1 MVISIYTLQQKLH
14 TMSNSNYPKTEIDNP
29 SKKRDSRNLIIGL
42 MAVGL
47 VASLVY
53 LAINQNDSSQVIEQ
67 THTQIAKISDAKN
80 QIQKSFDE
88 SLVRLDS
95 MSGISNGMKNKLKEE
110 NAQIAQKKTE
120 IRRILNNR
128 NATAAELAKAKELIS
143 QLNDKIGNMEQD
155 VARLTSDNQSLTQDK
170 VQLTQDNISLTSDL
184 QTTTAAKQDLEKKV
198 DIASTLNATDI
209 AITPVDVRSNGK
221 EKITS
226 TAKHVNKLLISFQVT
241 NRIAQSGMTDV
252 YVCITGP
259 DGKTMFAPAS
269 GLGTFTTREEGDKS
283 FTAKVPVDFEMSQK
297 KNVEFAFTPADKFQ
311 QGSYTI
317 QIYQNGYKIGEQTR
331 ELKKGGLFS

>member
-1 MVISIYTLQQKLH
+1 
-14 TMSNSNYPKTEIDNP
+14 MSNSNYPTSDADNTP
-29 SKKRDSRNLIIGL
+29 TTPRKKDQRNLIIGL

-47 VASLVY
+47 VASLAY
-53 LAINQNDSSQVIEQ
+53 LAVTQNNSSQAIEQ
-67 THTQIAKISDAKN
+67 THTQIATITDSKN
-80 QIQKSFDE
+80 QLQKSFDE

-95 MSGISNGMKNKLKEE
+95 MTGISNEMKVKLQGETT
-110 NAQIAQKKTE
+110 QIAQKKAE

-170 VQLTQDNISLTSDL
+170 VQLTQDNTSLTSDL

-226 TAKHVNKLLISFQVT
+226 TAKRVNKLLISFQVT
-241 NRIAQSGMTDV
+241 NRIAQSGMTDI

-259 DGKTMFAPAS
+259 DGKMMLAPAS
-269 GLGTFTTREEGDKS
+269 GSATFTTREDGDKS
-283 FTAKVPVDFEMSQK
+283 FTAKVPVDFQMSQK
-297 KNVEFAFTPADKFQ
+297 KNVEFAFTPGDKFQ

-317 QIYQNGYKIGEQTR
+317 QIYQNGYKIGEGTR

>member
-1 MVISIYTLQQKLH
+1 MT
-14 TMSNSNYPKTEIDNP
+14 NSNYPSTEVDNTP
-29 SKKRDSRNLIIGL
+29 KRKDQRNLIIGL
-42 MAVGL
+42 LAFGL
-47 VASLVY
+47 VASVIYLV
-53 LAINQNDSSQVIEQ
+53 INQNNSSQVIEQ
-67 THTQIAKISDAKN
+67 THMQIAKISDSKS

-95 MSGISNGMKNKLKEE
+95 MPGLSNGMRVKLKGETAE
-110 NAQIAQKKTE
+110 IAQKKTE
-120 IRRILNNR
+120 IRRILNKR
-128 NATAAELAKAKELIS
+128 DATAAELTKAKELIS
-143 QLNDKIGNMEQD
+143 QLNDKIGTMEQD
-155 VARLTSDNQSLTQDK
+155 VARLTTDNQSLTQDK
-170 VQLTQDNISLTSDL
+170 VQLTQDNTSLTSDL

-221 EKITS
+221 EKVTS

-259 DGKTMFAPAS
+259 DGKTMLAPAS
-269 GLGTFTTREEGDKS
+269 GSGTFTTREDGDKS
-283 FTAKVPVDFEMSQK
+283 FTAKVPVDFQMTQK
-297 KNVEFAFTPADKFQ
+297 KVVEFAFTPADKFQ

-317 QIYQNGYKIGEQTR
+317 QIYQNGFKIGEGIR

>member
-1 MVISIYTLQQKLH
+1 
-14 TMSNSNYPKTEIDNP
+14 MSNSNYPITDIDDSP
-29 SKKRDSRNLIIGL
+29 KKKDSRNLIIGL

-53 LAINQNDSSQVIEQ
+53 LVINQNDSSQAIQQ
-67 THTQIAKISDAKN
+67 THMQIAKISDAKS
-80 QIQKSFDE
+80 QVQKSFDE

-95 MSGISNGMKNKLKEE
+95 MTGISVGMRSKLKEE
-110 NAQIAQKKTE
+110 NAQITQKKME

-128 NATAAELAKAKELIS
+128 NATTAELAKAKDLIA

-170 VQLTQDNISLTSDL
+170 VQLTQDNSSLTSDL
-184 QTTTAAKQDLEKKV
+184 QTATVAKQDLEKKV
-198 DIASTLNATDI
+198 DVASTLNATDI
-209 AITPVDVRSNGK
+209 AITPVDVRGNGK

-226 TAKHVNKLLISFQVT
+226 TAKHVNKLLISFKVA

-259 DGKTMFAPAS
+259 DGKPMLAPAS
-269 GLGTFTTREEGDKS
+269 GSETFTTREDGDKS
-283 FTAKVPVDFEMSQK
+283 FTAKVPVDFESSQK
-297 KNVEFAFTPADKFQ
+297 KNVEFAFTPAGKFQ

-317 QIYQNGYKIGEQTR
+317 QIYQNGYKIGEGTR

>member
-1 MVISIYTLQQKLH
+1 
-14 TMSNSNYPKTEIDNP
+14 MSNSNYPTTEIDSTP
-29 SKKRDSRNLIIGL
+29 KRKDSRNLIIGL

-53 LAINQNDSSQVIEQ
+53 VAVNENNSSQDIAQ
-67 THTQIAKISDAKN
+67 THTQIAKISDAKS

-95 MSGISNGMKNKLKEE
+95 MSGISSGMKVKLRGETAE
-110 NAQIAQKKTE
+110 IAQKKAE
-120 IRRILNNR
+120 IRRILNKR
-128 NATAAELAKAKELIS
+128 NATAAELAKANELIS

-170 VQLTQDNISLTSDL
+170 AQLTQDNTSLTSDL
-184 QTTTAAKQDLEKKV
+184 QTTTVAKQDLEKKV

-259 DGKTMFAPAS
+259 DGKTMLAPAS
-269 GLGTFTTREEGDKS
+269 GSATFTTREEGDKS
-283 FTAKVPVDFEMSQK
+283 FTAKVPVDFQMTQK
-297 KNVEFAFTPADKFQ
+297 KTVEFAFTPADKFQ

-317 QIYQNGYKIGEQTR
+317 QIYQNGFKIGEGTR

>member
-1 MVISIYTLQQKLH
+1 
-14 TMSNSNYPKTEIDNP
+14 MSNLNSPTSEVDNTP
-29 SKKRDSRNLIIGL
+29 RKKDQKNLVIWL
-42 MAVGL
+42 LAFGL

-53 LAINQNDSSQVIEQ
+53 LVINQTNSSQAIEQ
-67 THTQIAKISDAKN
+67 THTQIAKISDSKS

-95 MSGISNGMKNKLKEE
+95 MTGISNGMRVKLQGET
-110 NAQIAQKKTE
+110 AQIAQKKAE

-155 VARLTSDNQSLTQDK
+155 VARLTTDNQSLTQDK
-170 VQLTQDNISLTSDL
+170 VQLTQDNTSLASDL
-184 QTTTAAKQDLEKKV
+184 QTTTTVKQDLEKKV
-198 DIASTLNATDI
+198 DIASTLNASNI
-209 AITPVDVRSNGK
+209 AILPVDVRSNGK
-221 EKITS
+221 EKITN
-226 TAKHVNKLLISFQVT
+226 TAKHVNKLLISFDVT

-259 DGKTMFAPAS
+259 DGKNMVVPAA
-269 GLGTFTTREEGDKS
+269 GTGTFTTREDGDKS
-283 FTAKVPVDFEMSQK
+283 YTAKVPVDFEMSQK
-297 KNVEFAFTPADKFQ
+297 KKVEFAFTPAGKFQ

-317 QIYQNGYKIGEQTR
+317 QIYQNGYKIGEGTS

>member
-1 MVISIYTLQQKLH
+1 
-14 TMSNSNYPKTEIDNP
+14 MSNSNYPTTEIDNTP
-29 SKKRDSRNLIIGL
+29 KKKDSRNLIIGL

-53 LAINQNDSSQVIEQ
+53 LVINQNDSSQVIEQ
-67 THTQIAKISDAKN
+67 THAQIAKISDSKN

-95 MSGISNGMKNKLKEE
+95 MSGISNGMRVKLRGET
-110 NAQIAQKKTE
+110 AQIAQKKAE

-128 NATAAELAKAKELIS
+128 NATDAELAKAKELIA
-143 QLNDKIGNMEQD
+143 QLNDKIGNMQQD
-155 VARLTSDNQSLTQDK
+155 IARLTSDNQSLTQDK
-170 VQLTQDNISLTSDL
+170 VQLTQDNTSLTSDL
-184 QTTTAAKQDLEKKV
+184 QTTTAVKQDLEKKV
-198 DIASTLNATDI
+198 EIASTLNATDI

-226 TAKHVNKLLISFQVT
+226 TAKHVNKLLVSFQVT

-252 YVCITGP
+252 YICITGP
-259 DGKTMFAPAS
+259 DGKTMLVPAS
-269 GLGTFTTREEGDKS
+269 GSGTFTTRDDGDKS
-283 FTAKVPVDFEMSQK
+283 FTAKVPVDFQMSQK
-297 KNVEFAFTPADKFQ
+297 KNVEFAFAPADKFQ

-317 QIYQNGYKIGEQTR
+317 QIYQNGFKIGEGTR